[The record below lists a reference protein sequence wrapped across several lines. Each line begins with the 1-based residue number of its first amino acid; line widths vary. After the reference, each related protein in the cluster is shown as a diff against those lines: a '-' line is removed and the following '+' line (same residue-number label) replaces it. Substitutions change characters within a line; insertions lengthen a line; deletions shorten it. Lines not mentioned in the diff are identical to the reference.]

1 MIQVRFNHPDY
12 CFVPFSFQY
21 LTIVS
26 IVIYNITAS
35 FYVHANISF
44 SCVCMCGRI
53 QYYYKYRACLEV
65 FVEGQHLLGRFH
77 AHTRLRVFGN
87 SLFEEIRLSLQRNLR

>member
-35 FYVHANISF
+35 LYVHANISF
-44 SCVCMCGRI
+44 SRLYCFGRS
-53 QYYYKYRACLEV
+53 V
-65 FVEGQHLLGRFH
+65 
-77 AHTRLRVFGN
+77 
-87 SLFEEIRLSLQRNLR
+87 